1 MTQKNKLVFE
11 DAGKSKVLF
20 GEITKEDDF
29 FIFFKAE
36 DGTPFRIG
44 KKFILSLKEI
54 REYG

>member
-29 FIFFKAE
+29 FTFFKAE